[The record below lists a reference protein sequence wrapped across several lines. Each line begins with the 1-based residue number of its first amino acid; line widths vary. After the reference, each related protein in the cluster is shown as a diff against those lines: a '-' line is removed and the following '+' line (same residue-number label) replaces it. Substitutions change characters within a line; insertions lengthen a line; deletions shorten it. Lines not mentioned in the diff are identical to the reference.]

1 MVDSKENY
9 KFDLG
14 VKGLINLLR
23 GTIVFK
29 ENVSHGKKRQQDSR
43 HLKEIPPL
51 LEFIK

>member
-23 GTIVFK
+23 TVDFK

>member
-14 VKGLINLLR
+14 VKRLINLLR
-23 GTIVFK
+23 RTVDFK